1 MGKYRERSYNNWSED
16 SVRLILTVSQTAK
29 SMYYYIQEV
38 GYFKAFENYYTERE
52 NLSSFLVVYTLSGSG
67 ILKYRNREYRLMPG
81 QVFFIDCMEYQFYQ
95 TSGRLPWEFLWVHFN
110 GGASLAYFNQY
121 IKNGTSVT
129 GVRDEA
135 VMKSIFWSMLETSR
149 TRDYKTEAIASKLIT
164 DLLTELLISSCV
176 NHTMLH
182 AVPHYIH
189 DVIRYIDKN
198 YTQRITLDNLSESFA
213 VNKFRL
219 QKEFKRHIGLTP
231 NDYVINCRLNRAKE
245 LLKYS
250 DLSVSE
256 ISYRVGIENVSH
268 FINLFK
274 KSEHKT
280 PLTFRSEWK
289 GCM

>member
-1 MGKYRERSYNNWSED
+1 M
-16 SVRLILTVSQTAK
+16 
-29 SMYYYIQEV
+29 
-38 GYFKAFENYYTERE
+38 
-52 NLSSFLVVYTLSGSG
+52 
-67 ILKYRNREYRLMPG
+67 
-81 QVFFIDCMEYQFYQ
+81 
-95 TSGRLPWEFLWVHFN
+95 
-110 GGASLAYFNQY
+110 
-121 IKNGTSVT
+121 T

-280 PLTFRSEWK
+280 PLTFRSEWN